1 MSKIVRIVVINS
13 KEDAILFDDAL
24 EQAGIPISTLDTED
38 NNLQLGNLQQ
48 DISLTEKGFKA
59 QKDKLI
65 RILSHELK
73 TPLNIIMGYSQL
85 LLNENFGKLNP
96 QQQIII
102 KKILGSGEDL
112 LNLTKRISNLFQGE
126 IGYLTINL
134 EEFSLESLVAEIIS
148 EILPQA
154 ENKQLKLQL
163 NCNLHNPLCIGDRDK
178 LKQIVTNLIDN
189 GVKFTNSGYVK
200 ITLSEGTEN
209 YLIIKVEDTGIG
221 ISEYNL
227 CHIFERF
234 WQVDQSL
241 QRPYSGLGLGLSL
254 VKTLVE
260 TMGVTISVKSHIG
273 IGSTF
278 SVMIPRYQH
287 SSQKL
292 PQNHEQATRA
302 TNS

>member
-59 QKDKLI
+59 QKDNLI

-85 LLNENFGKLNP
+85 LLNGNFGKLNP

-112 LNLTKRISNLFQGE
+112 LNLTKRISNLFQDK
-126 IGYLTINL
+126 IGYLTINS

-154 ENKQLKLQL
+154 ENKQLKLHL
-163 NCNLHNPLCIGDRDK
+163 SCNLPNPLYIGDRDK

-221 ISEYNL
+221 ISEHDLY
-227 CHIFERF
+227 HIFERF

-260 TMGVTISVKSHIG
+260 TMGGTISVKSHIG

-302 TNS
+302 TNI